1 MVLLQFSSKTREA
14 QGKETLLC
22 LFVDSNDGSFEL
34 FSKGSGNCS
43 YQQAVSGLKI
53 KLGKSKLLLVE
64 RIEDLEYS
72 AYQLGCRKGT
82 FPTKYLSMLLG
93 TQFKSSCV
101 WDPIEDRF
109 KEISIPL

>member
-1 MVLLQFSSKTREA
+1 MRAWFSVLINGTPSSFLPKHERLKAKRPFSAYLLILMMEVLSCFLRA
-14 QGKETLLC
+14 VETVLI
-22 LFVDSNDGSFEL
+22 N
-34 FSKGSGNCS
+34 
-43 YQQAVSGLKI
+43 QAVSGLKI

-93 TQFKSSCV
+93 TQFKSS
-101 WDPIEDRF
+101 
-109 KEISIPL
+109 

>member
-1 MVLLQFSSKTREA
+1 M
-14 QGKETLLC
+14 
-22 LFVDSNDGSFEL
+22 GSFM
-34 FSKGSGNCS
+34 FSGCFRFENQIRKK
-43 YQQAVSGLKI
+43 QASIGRKDRGFGVFGLSI
-53 KLGKSKLLLVE
+53 GV
-64 RIEDLEYS
+64 
-72 AYQLGCRKGT
+72 RKGT